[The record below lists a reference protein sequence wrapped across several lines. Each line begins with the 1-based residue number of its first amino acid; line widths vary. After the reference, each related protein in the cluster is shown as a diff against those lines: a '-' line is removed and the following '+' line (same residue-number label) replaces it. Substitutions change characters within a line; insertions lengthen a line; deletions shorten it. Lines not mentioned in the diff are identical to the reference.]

1 MVSRS
6 WVPGLPIEPLDD
18 KFDDEEVIDSKEIL
32 EDFAIR
38 WLDARVDID

>member
-18 KFDDEEVIDSKEIL
+18 KFDDQIWEANHPEEHVNEVGYD
-32 EDFAIR
+32 DG
-38 WLDARVDID
+38 

>member
-1 MVSRS
+1 VVSRS

-18 KFDDEEVIDSKEIL
+18 RFDEEVIDSKEIL

-38 WLDARVDID
+38 WLDARDDID

>member
-18 KFDDEEVIDSKEIL
+18 KFEEVIDSKEIL

-38 WLDARVDID
+38 WLDARDDID